1 MNSAA
6 EQYSYE
12 VQRADKLS
20 VSAEPEA
27 QLTVPISNLL
37 RAIAE
42 DAEIGTLTLLR
53 EAQLDGV
60 RPDFAAFID
69 KSPCGWIELK
79 APGHTL
85 DGTKWRGRE
94 KGQWELL
101 SQLDSLIVTNGE
113 EAALYMEG
121 TLADS
126 CQLPYDNPNTWN
138 PQPLERLL
146 QLFTNA
152 QPTPIK
158 RVSQLASRLAPLAKF
173 IRLRLDEGL
182 EKNLAAVL
190 EAKDAW
196 DNTVH
201 QTTSSEQF
209 SSDIAQVIAYSMA
222 IAGLSGNA
230 DLNQD
235 GIISLQEAKNTL
247 ANSHRN
253 VLSAALGPV
262 LGIPQFAEYISA
274 EVGAIVR
281 LVSCIDLH
289 AIAHSKDSR
298 GEPWLWFYEDFLA
311 TYDPEARKQS
321 GVYYTPISVVQYQVR
336 TVEHLL
342 RTKFGKN
349 LGFAASSV
357 VTLDPATGSGTY
369 PIAIIDQ
376 AIKTAIEERGPA
388 GQQQAAATLSKNLL
402 AFELLP
408 GPYSVA
414 HLRIGQRLADAQGHL
429 AHLDD
434 LGVFLTDTLEDPNG
448 DIPTGLF
455 GDARILAEAA
465 QKARDVKR
473 QRPITVAIGNPPYDR
488 VTSDTGG
495 WVTSGDETTV
505 PLFDDVIKPAQED
518 GVIFSAQASLYNL
531 YVYFWRWAIWKAF
544 EQPAGGKENDA
555 IISFITASSWLN
567 GPAFVG
573 LRRLAIKTASEIWI
587 TDLGGEGRGARKEE
601 NVFSIQSPV
610 AIVTLVKKGKAS
622 KDATVHYRRIRGTR
636 NEKFAQLDEIASFN
650 LADSNWET
658 LPLTD
663 DFLFTTV
670 PHSARWKCFLALQ
683 DAFPL
688 QQPGMMFN
696 RMWPISPSQGVLHQR
711 WKALLTDTDTSQ
723 RAEKFVTAT
732 TGRTIHSTI
741 SSHPHLQ
748 PIASLAPDA
757 DPQPVVRIG
766 WRSFDTQFCFADP
779 RLINLERP
787 ALWQSM
793 SDKQIFIVSPYTAR
807 MSSGPAAT
815 VSLGVPDKHY
825 FCNRGG
831 KDVIPLYRDKEATQS
846 NIANGLLDFLR
857 DAYNTPI
864 TPEDFLCYAYAL
876 IAHGGYTEKFTEELE
891 SSAARFPITKSPGLF
906 NEACEIGREL
916 LWLHTFGERF
926 TSTSRPEMR
935 VPRIKGIGWKTPVTA
950 IPRTVKDVSYDART
964 QELHVGDGIV
974 TGVKREVMEFSVS
987 GMNILD
993 KWLGARTRKGIGR
1006 AASKNAPLLDQ
1017 IRPEEWED
1025 EWNDELLDLIR
1036 VLTRTLELGDT
1047 QMTVLNQILEG
1058 EIFDAA
1064 DLPKPTEAQRK
1075 VPKTIKQQPANSAS
1089 LFEG

>member
-1 MNSAA
+1 MNAFA
-6 EQYSYE
+6 EKYSEE
-12 VQRADKLS
+12 VQRAAEFS
-20 VSAEPEA
+20 VSADPEA
-27 QLTVPISNLL
+27 QLTTPVSTLFCS
-37 RAIAE
+37 IATE
-42 DAEIGTLTLLR
+42 AGVGELALLR
-53 EAQLDGV
+53 EAHLDGV

-69 KSPCGWIELK
+69 KRPCGWIELK

-85 DGTKWRGRE
+85 DGAKWRGRE

-113 EAALYMEG
+113 EAALYIEG
-121 TLADS
+121 ALADS
-126 CQLPYDNPNTWN
+126 CLLPYDNPNAWD

-146 QLFTNA
+146 QLFANT

-158 RVSQLASRLAPLAKF
+158 RVSQLATRLAPLAKF

-182 EKNLAAVL
+182 EQNRAAVL

-196 DNTVH
+196 DKTVH

-222 IAGLSGNA
+222 IAALSGNA
-230 DLNQD
+230 DLNHD

-262 LGIPQFAEYISA
+262 LGIPEFAEYISA

-281 LVSCIDLH
+281 LVSCIDRH
-289 AIAHSKDSR
+289 AIGHSKDSR

-311 TYDPEARKQS
+311 TYDPEARRQA

-336 TVEHLL
+336 TVDHLL
-342 RTKFGKN
+342 RTTFGKN
-349 LGFAASSV
+349 LGFAAPSV

-376 AIKTAIEERGPA
+376 AVKTAILERGPA

-434 LGVFLTDTLEDPNG
+434 LGVFLTDTLENPNV

-473 QRPITVAIGNPPYDR
+473 QRPITIAIGNPPYDR
-488 VTSDTGG
+488 ATSKTGG
-495 WVTSGDETTV
+495 WVISGDKTTA

-544 EQPAGGKENDA
+544 EQPIGGKNNDA

-601 NVFSIQSPV
+601 NVFSIQTPV

-622 KDATVHYRRIRGTR
+622 KDATVYYRRIRGTR
-636 NEKFAQLDEIASFN
+636 QEKFAQLDAIASFDN
-650 LADSNWET
+650 ADNAWQT
-658 LPLTD
+658 LQNTTD
-663 DFLFTTV
+663 ALFTPPTKN
-670 PHSARWKCFLALQ
+670 AEWMQFIALQ
-683 DAFPL
+683 DCFPW
-688 QQPGMMFN
+688 QQPGMMYS
-696 RMWPISPSQGVLHQR
+696 RTWVISPSEAVLQKR
-711 WKALLTDTDTSQ
+711 WRELLSEENTETRALKYVTPKSGRNIFSNVNQLT
-723 RAEKFVTAT
+723 
-732 TGRTIHSTI
+732 
-741 SSHPHLQ
+741 
-748 PIASLAPDA
+748 PIADLPPDA
-757 DPQPVVRIG
+757 PHEPIVRFG
-766 WRSFDTQFCFADP
+766 WRSFDHQLSFRDP
-779 RLINLERP
+779 RLAKTESP
-787 ALWQSM
+787 SLWQST
-793 SDKQIFIVSPYTAR
+793 SDKQIFMVSPSTAR
-807 MSSGPAAT
+807 MSNGPAAT

-825 FCNRGG
+825 FRGSFGG
-831 KDVIPLYRDKEATQS
+831 KDVIPLYRDKEATQP
-846 NIANGLLDFLR
+846 NIANGLLEFLS
-857 DAYNTPI
+857 DAYNTTV
-864 TPEDFLCYAYAL
+864 TPEDFLCYTYAL

-891 SSAARFPITKSPGLF
+891 SSAARFPITKSPDLF
-906 NEACEIGREL
+906 RKACDIGREL

-926 TSTSRPEMR
+926 TSTSRPRKR
-935 VPRIKGIGWKTPVTA
+935 VPRINGIGWKSPVTV
-950 IPRTVKDVSYDART
+950 IPRSMKDISYDADA

-974 TGVKREVMEFSVS
+974 TGVESEVKEFSVS
-987 GMNILD
+987 GMIVLD

-1006 AASKNAPLLDQ
+1006 AASKNASLLDQ

-1036 VLTRTLELGDT
+1036 VLTRTLELGEN
-1047 QMTVLNQILEG
+1047 QMDVLNQIIQG

-1064 DLPKPTEAQRK
+1064 DLPQPTEAQRK
-1075 VPKTIKQQPANSAS
+1075 VPKTIKQQPANTES
-1089 LFEG
+1089 LFED